1 MSGIVWWGGEQ
12 TECPVL
18 DNIMTPINYRRGRHC
33 HHGHLPQLTPQMDRC
48 SSSLPTWPA
57 RYLMG
62 YNSVELLRTNISRRQ
77 VAVRVVVLVQDCKA
91 ASCRRWTH

>member
-1 MSGIVWWGGEQ
+1 MSGIVWCGGEQ

-18 DNIMTPINYRRGRHC
+18 DNIMTPINYRRGRHRR
-33 HHGHLPQLTPQMDRC
+33 HRHLPQLTPQMDRC

-62 YNSVELLRTNISRRQ
+62 YTVYNSSEPLEEASGS
-77 VAVRVVVLVQDCKA
+77 VAVLVQG
-91 ASCRRWTH
+91 